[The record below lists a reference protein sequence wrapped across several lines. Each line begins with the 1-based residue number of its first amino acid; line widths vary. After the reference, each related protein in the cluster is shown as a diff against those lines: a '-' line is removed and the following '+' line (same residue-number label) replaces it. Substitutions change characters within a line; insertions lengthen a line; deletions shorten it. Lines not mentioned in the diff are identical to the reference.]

1 MAGLAYNRLHRQ
13 GFTPR
18 ISRGCAQQIP
28 YTSGSFQQIVTTFPS
43 EYILDRRT
51 IEESY
56 RVLSPGGTFL
66 ILPMVWITGRG
77 WIDRLAS
84 WLFRITGQSGDWQE
98 EMLVPFQ
105 QAGFRTQV
113 EWVEKSHWTLV
124 IILAGKPA

>member
-1 MAGLAYNRLHRQ
+1 
-13 GFTPR
+13 
-18 ISRGCAQQIP
+18 
-28 YTSGSFQQIVTTFPS
+28 
-43 EYILDRRT
+43 
-51 IEESY
+51 
-56 RVLSPGGTFL
+56 
-66 ILPMVWITGRG
+66 MVWITGRG